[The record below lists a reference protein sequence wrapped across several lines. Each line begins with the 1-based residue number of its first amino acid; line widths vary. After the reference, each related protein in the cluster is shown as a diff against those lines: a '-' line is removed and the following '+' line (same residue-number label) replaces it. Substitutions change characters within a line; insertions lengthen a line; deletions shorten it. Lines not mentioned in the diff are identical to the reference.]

1 MMWTRL
7 ERRWRSDGT
16 RTTRSTQH
24 SRRNGRMRGIVIS
37 EDVKE
42 THGMAREEGT
52 IISAILVQ
60 QTEESFLAAGASGS
74 WELKRK
80 RVGILLI
87 ALSFARRSN
96 SKSFLVIAAMPLSI
110 VSPWSYP
117 LEIIR

>member
-16 RTTRSTQH
+16 RTTRSTQQ
-24 SRRNGRMRGIVIS
+24 SRRNGRMKGIVIS